1 VVVCLVALAPP
12 AGPLLGAGLGP
23 PAALMV
29 RRAAGRPRPGP
40 PDPTLPLVLDLVAA
54 GLRAGRPVPD
64 CLELAASAAGFRTA
78 GALTEVSAL
87 LRLGAEPVDAW
98 QAVAGEPALA
108 PVAAAAR
115 RSATSGIRLAAG
127 FEATANDLR
136 AASRAAAL
144 ARAQRAGVWAA
155 APLGV
160 CFLPA
165 FVCLGVAP
173 VVIGVL
179 REVFR

>member
-1 VVVCLVALAPP
+1 
-12 AGPLLGAGLGP
+12 
-23 PAALMV
+23 
-29 RRAAGRPRPGP
+29 
-40 PDPTLPLVLDLVAA
+40 
-54 GLRAGRPVPD
+54 VPD